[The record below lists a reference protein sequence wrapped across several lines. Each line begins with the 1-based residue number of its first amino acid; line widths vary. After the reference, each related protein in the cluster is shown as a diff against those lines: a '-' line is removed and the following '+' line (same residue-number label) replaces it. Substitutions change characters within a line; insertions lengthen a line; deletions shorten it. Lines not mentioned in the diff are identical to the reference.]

1 MNKTDEDLCPHGAKT
16 LTEVHTQ
23 INNKHKVQST
33 LEGGKFYGKQ
43 RAEGKGPGS
52 TDAEKQ
58 GAELSGDI
66 KVVIIEKLRSETT

>member
-1 MNKTDEDLCPHGAKT
+1 M
-16 LTEVHTQ
+16 
-23 INNKHKVQST
+23 
-33 LEGGKFYGKQ
+33 EGGKFYGKQ

-52 TDAEKQ
+52 TDVEKQ